1 MATFVLTLYSGIS
14 AGFSALAVLFIHLLG
29 VELSEA
35 GIWGVAISY
44 AIALPVTALIAKLV
58 RESSPHIERKLFG

>member
-14 AGFSALAVLFIHLLG
+14 AGFSALAVLAIHLVG
-29 VELSEA
+29 VDLSQA

-44 AIALPVTALIAKLV
+44 SVALPVTAIIAKLV
-58 RESSPHIERKLFG
+58 RENSPHIDRKLFG